1 MMLDKEELLS
11 LRDRYLIS
19 KGDVRFLHQ
28 AIISIL
34 HKFENNYQQAE
45 TKWLYEAMESEFK
58 SKSATNEKRERIA
71 ALVAHIV
78 SNGADVAT
86 TLEAVA
92 EWLGL
97 SKTTVRDAYYK
108 LVKVYGFD
116 PKIDN
121 PMDDWGFRV
130 FYGHIPHQYAR
141 ELEEA
146 NRSFPDNP
154 DYERVYKATVKA
166 IESSIKFEN
175 AGFENEIAMYRLM
188 FGDQWLEENTQKKSA

>member
-1 MMLDKEELLS
+1 MMLNKEELLS
-11 LRDRYLIS
+11 LRDRYLTS

-34 HKFENNYQQAE
+34 HKLEYNYKSEE

-116 PKIDN
+116 PKTEN

-130 FYGHIPHQYAR
+130 FYGHIPHQYAQ

-166 IESSIKFEN
+166 IENSIAFEK
-175 AGFENEIAMYRLM
+175 AGFKKEIAMYRLM